1 MTFEPEELGQSRANL
16 AETLKDLR
24 KRVGWTQ
31 TRLAQRC
38 TMSQTKV
45 SNIERGILTP
55 TLVDVELIL
64 RALGAPPQLVVEIT
78 ALARLANTEWQ
89 DNWSLLRRGLEKR
102 QNDLAGLERS
112 STEFRYFLPTM
123 ITGLLATPE
132 YIRASL
138 ADVSPDQRRKTVA
151 RKVERQ
157 EILYDGTKR
166 FTFILTEQAVRWP
179 LVPPDV
185 LSVQIR
191 HLAALTHVPN
201 VRVGVIPIGSTVIPA
216 PLNVFTVY
224 DDRVATVEIQT
235 GVMVFRDHRDVSA
248 YLDEFVA
255 YEGRAQFGEAARA
268 IFDEWSTACR
278 S

>member
-1 MTFEPEELGQSRANL
+1 MTFEPEELGRSRANL

-24 KRVGWTQ
+24 KRVGWNQ

-38 TMSQTKV
+38 AMSQTKV

-191 HLAALTHVPN
+191 HLSALTHLPN
-201 VRVGVIPIGSTVIPA
+201 VRVGVIPIGATVIPA

-235 GVMVFRDHRDVSA
+235 GVMIFRDHRDVSA
-248 YLDEFVA
+248 YLDEFA
-255 YEGRAQFGEAARA
+255 TYEGHAHFDESARA
-268 IFDEWSTACR
+268 RFAEWSAACR

>member
-38 TMSQTKV
+38 AMSQTKV

-201 VRVGVIPIGSTVIPA
+201 VRVGVIPIGTTVIPA

-248 YLDEFVA
+248 YLDEFA
-255 YEGRAQFGEAARA
+255 TYEGHAQFGEPARA
-268 IFDEWSTACR
+268 TFDEWSAACR